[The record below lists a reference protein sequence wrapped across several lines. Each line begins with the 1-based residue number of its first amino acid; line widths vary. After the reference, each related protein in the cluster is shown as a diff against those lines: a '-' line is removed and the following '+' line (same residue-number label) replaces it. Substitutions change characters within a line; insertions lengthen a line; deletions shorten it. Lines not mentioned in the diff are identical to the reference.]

1 MSATLIKNW
10 WMVALRGLVAVLF
23 GIAAF
28 VWPGLTLLA
37 LVWLFGIYALMDGV
51 FTLISAFTNRR
62 ESNRWWLLLLEGIV
76 GIAAGIIAIVW
87 PGITAFAL
95 LYLIAAW
102 AIVTGVLEI
111 AAAIRLREEI
121 EGEWLMA
128 LSGILSLV
136 FGILL
141 VIWPGAGALAV
152 VWMIAAYAIVFGIFL
167 IILGFR
173 LRGWRD
179 RGVTTPV

>member
-1 MSATLIKNW
+1 MSATLARNW
-10 WMVALRGLVAVLF
+10 WTVALRGLVAVLF

-37 LVWLFGIYALMDGV
+37 LVWLFGIYALVDGV
-51 FTLISAFTNRR
+51 FTLVSAVTNRS
-62 ESNRWWLLLLEGIV
+62 ENDRWWLLLVEGIV
-76 GIAAGIIAIVW
+76 GIAAGIIAIAW

-111 AAAIRLREEI
+111 IAAIRLRQEI
-121 EGEWLMA
+121 EGEWVLA
-128 LSGILSLV
+128 LSGLLSLV

-141 VIWPGAGALAV
+141 VIWPGAGVLAMI
-152 VWMIAAYAIVFGIFL
+152 WLIAAYAIVFGVFL

-173 LRGWRD
+173 LRSWRE

>member
-1 MSATLIKNW
+1 MTATLARNW
-10 WMVALRGLVAVLF
+10 WTMALRGLVAVLF

-28 VWPGLTLLA
+28 AWPDLTLLA
-37 LVWLFGIYALMDGV
+37 MVWLFGIYALLDGI
-51 FTLISAFTNRR
+51 FSLISGVTNRG
-62 ESNRWWLLLLEGIV
+62 ENERWWLLLLEGAV
-76 GIAAGIIAIVW
+76 GIAAGIIAILW

-102 AIVTGVLEI
+102 AIITGVLEI
-111 AAAIRLREEI
+111 ATAIRLRQEI

-128 LSGILSLV
+128 LSGFLSLV

-141 VIWPGAGALAV
+141 VIWPGVGVLAV
-152 VWMIAAYAIVFGIFL
+152 IWLIAAYAIVFGIFL

-173 LRGWRD
+173 MRGWPD
-179 RGVTTPV
+179 RGVTSPI